1 MVFIVQQANNFCPAP
16 WVGLYYHSNAASP
29 CCTMATLQ
37 MSPMEYNESK
47 WLASLKQEFLEGKQP
62 ERCNSCWIKEKQGLK
77 SIRNHFVKKFP
88 FNDALLAQ
96 TTKHL
101 ELRESN
107 LCNFACRMCNPT
119 DSVKIEREIE
129 DYPELSQFYT
139 PNKNSNM
146 TDENWRQVLDVSL
159 GLKSL
164 YLTGGEPMLMKR
176 YYDLL
181 DHLIEHGRNEDID
194 LRIYTNC
201 SVYNPVFIDKL
212 NQFKNVTLKLSIDAV
227 GKTAEYQRHGTQWE
241 TVRAN
246 IFKFLELPV
255 SLGIHSTITAYSI
268 LNTASL
274 ADFFVEVKNYKNL
287 NATLT
292 KFNAHVARI
301 PVGLDYANLSIELR
315 AAAIIEIDKA
325 VEKLSDNFFSI
336 YVKELKALRKQLIE
350 RRDCNYQLFVNMTK
364 ALDKARNQSFEEV
377 FGYKI

>member
-1 MVFIVQQANNFCPAP
+1 MQQANNFCPAP

-62 ERCNSCWIKEKQGLK
+62 ERCNSCWIKERQGLK

-255 SLGIHSTITAYSI
+255 ILSIHSTITAYSI
-268 LNTASL
+268 LDMTSL
-274 ADFFVEVKNYKNL
+274 ADFFVEVKNYEKL
-287 NATLT
+287 NAKLT
-292 KFNAHVARI
+292 KFNAHVARV
-301 PVGLDYANLSIELR
+301 PAGLDYANLNIELR
-315 AAAIIEIDKA
+315 AKAIVEIDKA
-325 VEKLSDNFFSI
+325 INKLSNDFFSI

>member
-1 MVFIVQQANNFCPAP
+1 
-16 WVGLYYHSNAASP
+16 
-29 CCTMATLQ
+29 
-37 MSPMEYNESK
+37 MSPSEYYNSK
-47 WLASLKQEFLEGKQP
+47 WLASLKQEFLDGKQP
-62 ERCNSCWIKEKQGLK
+62 ERCNSCWIKEGQGLK
-77 SIRNHFVKKFP
+77 SIRNHFTKRFT
-88 FNDALLAQ
+88 FNDTLLAQ

-129 DYPELSQFYT
+129 EYPELSRFYQLNT
-139 PNKNSNM
+139 SSNI
-146 TDENWRQVLDVSL
+146 TDENWLQVLDVSL

-181 DHLIEHGRNEDID
+181 DHLIAHGRNEDID

-227 GKTAEYQRHGTQWE
+227 GKTAEYQRYGTQWE

-255 SLGIHSTITAYSI
+255 ILSIHSTITAYSI
-268 LNTASL
+268 LDMTSL
-274 ADFFVEVKNYKNL
+274 ADFFVEVKNYEKL
-287 NATLT
+287 NAKLT
-292 KFNAHVARI
+292 KFNAHVARV
-301 PVGLDYANLSIELR
+301 PAGLDYANLNIELR
-315 AAAIIEIDKA
+315 AKAIVEIDKA
-325 VEKLSDNFFSI
+325 INKLSNDFFSI

>member
-1 MVFIVQQANNFCPAP
+1 
-16 WVGLYYHSNAASP
+16 
-29 CCTMATLQ
+29 
-37 MSPMEYNESK
+37 MSPSEYYNSK
-47 WLASLKQEFLEGKQP
+47 WLASLKQEFLDGKQP
-62 ERCNSCWIKEKQGLK
+62 ERCNSCWIKERQGLK
-77 SIRNHFVKKFP
+77 SIRNHFTERFT
-88 FNDALLAQ
+88 FSAQ

-129 DYPELSQFYT
+129 EYPELSRFYQ
-139 PNKNSNM
+139 PNTSSNI
-146 TDENWRQVLDVSL
+146 TDENWLQVLDVSL

-227 GKTAEYQRHGTQWE
+227 GKTAEYQRYGTQWK

-255 SLGIHSTITAYSI
+255 SLGIHSTITAYSV
-268 LNTASL
+268 LDMASL
-274 ADFFVEVKNYKNL
+274 ADFFVEVKNYKKL
-287 NATLT
+287 NAKLT

-301 PVGLDYANLSIELR
+301 PTGLDYANLNIELR
-315 AAAIIEIDKA
+315 AKAIVEIDRA

-350 RRDCNYQLFVNMTK
+350 RRDCNHQLFVNMTK

>member
-29 CCTMATLQ
+29 CCTMATLK
-37 MSPMEYNESK
+37 MSPKEYLESD
-47 WLASLKQEFLEGKQP
+47 WLKSLKQEFLEGKQSNH
-62 ERCNSCWIKEKQGLK
+62 CNSCWIKERQGLK
-77 SIRNHFVKKFP
+77 SIRNHFNQKFSI
-88 FNDALLAQ
+88 NDITLTQ

-129 DYPELSQFYT
+129 EYPELAQFYH
-139 PNKNSNM
+139 PNTNSNM
-146 TDENWRQVLDVSL
+146 TDENWRQVLDVSM
-159 GLKSL
+159 GLRSL

-181 DHLIEHGRNEDID
+181 DHLIANGRNEDID

-201 SVYNPVFIDKL
+201 SVYNPVFVEKL
-212 NQFKNVTLKLSIDAV
+212 KQFKNVTLKLSIDAV
-227 GKTAEYQRHGTQWE
+227 GKTAEYQRYGTEWE
-241 TVRAN
+241 TVRTN
-246 IFKFLELPV
+246 IFKFLELHV

-268 LNTASL
+268 LDMTSL
-274 ADFFVEVKNYKNL
+274 ADFFVEVKNYEKL
-287 NATLT
+287 NANLT

-301 PVGLDYANLSIELR
+301 PTGLDYANLNIELR
-315 AAAIIEIDKA
+315 AKAIVEIDKSI
-325 VEKLSDNFFSI
+325 EKLSDNFFSI
-336 YVKELKALRKQLIE
+336 YVKELKALRKQLLE
-350 RRDCNYQLFVNMTK
+350 RRDCNHQLFVNMTK
-364 ALDKARNQSFEEV
+364 TLDKARNQSFEEV

>member
-1 MVFIVQQANNFCPAP
+1 M
-16 WVGLYYHSNAASP
+16 G
-29 CCTMATLQ
+29 TLQ
-37 MSPMEYNESK
+37 MSPAEYHNSK
-47 WLASLKQEFLEGKQP
+47 WLASLKQEFLDGKQP
-62 ERCNSCWIKEKQGLK
+62 DRCNSCWIKERQGLK
-77 SIRNHFVKKFP
+77 SIRNHFTKKFP
-88 FNDALLAQ
+88 FNDAMLAQ

-129 DYPELSQFYT
+129 EHPELSRFYA
-139 PNKNSNM
+139 PNSNSNM
-146 TDENWRQVLDVSL
+146 TDENWRQVLDVSV

-181 DHLIEHGRNEDID
+181 DYLIEHGRNEDIE

-201 SVYNPVFIDKL
+201 SVYNPLFIEKI

-227 GKTAEYQRHGTQWE
+227 GKVAEYQRYGTQWE
-241 TVRAN
+241 TVKSN

-255 SLGIHSTITAYSI
+255 ILSIHSTITAYSI
-268 LNTASL
+268 LDVSSL
-274 ADFFVEVKNYKNL
+274 ADLFNEVKNYEKT
-287 NATLT
+287 NAKLT

-301 PVGLDYANLSIELR
+301 PTGLDYANLSVELR
-315 AAAIIEIDKA
+315 AKAIIEIDRSI
-325 VEKLSDNFFSI
+325 EKLTDNFFSI
-336 YVKELKALRKQLIE
+336 YVKELRALRKQLIE
-350 RRDCNYQLFVNMTK
+350 RRDCNHQLFVNMTK
-364 ALDKARNQSFEEV
+364 ALDRARNQSFEEV